1 MNTQLREEELS
12 SRMRLRFG
20 LQQCR
25 QSNFSQRPLY
35 KCTHTFKVSFSQCG
49 TLAFAA
55 CLSNLTSKASEISP
69 SLTLSSLCLCLS
81 HYIISPCEHAY
92 EITLFQ
98 RLCVYHAHE
107 ESRIRSETQLR
118 MSTHTLWCTNTKYV
132 KPSHIE
138 PVFPHTFT
146 HREGNREE
154 EEHWLRFFAFLCICE
169 CLECTLNTYKHQMRT
184 VLVCL
189 WKLRA
194 LGKLLRFVNVAFLAA
209 TIAVAQPVYQS
220 LAREQHPA
228 RWPRSDTLDC

>member
-1 MNTQLREEELS
+1 MHMWSHYS
-12 SRMRLRFG
+12 S
-20 LQQCR
+20 
-25 QSNFSQRPLY
+25 
-35 KCTHTFKVSFSQCG
+35 
-49 TLAFAA
+49 A
-55 CLSNLTSKASEISP
+55 CASITPTKRVASEVKHSFGCP
-69 SLTLSSLCLCLS
+69 HTRCDA
-81 HYIISPCEHAY
+81 P
-92 EITLFQ
+92 
-98 RLCVYHAHE
+98 
-107 ESRIRSETQLR
+107 TQN
-118 MSTHTLWCTNTKYV
+118 MFIH
-132 KPSHIE
+132 SHIE

-228 RWPRSDTLDC
+228 RWPRSDTLDCWVYHWERFPIQSQPLPSPFSTKTKTGDAFRGPLRV